1 MTTSAVDAGQV
12 ILREV
17 EPRDADACARIVF
30 EAFGA
35 IHDYHRFRRDFPAV
49 EAAAGLMGMWIPHP
63 QVWGVVAELDGRVV
77 GSNFLDERDPIRGVG
92 PITIDSKAQNAGI
105 GRELMGAV
113 LERGSDAPGIR
124 LVQDGFHMRSL
135 SLYTSLGFDVTASCV
150 LMEGVPRDE
159 PPAGIEV
166 RPVTEEDLDE
176 CEALCVKV
184 HGIPRTGAL
193 RDSIGPFTSYA
204 AVRDGRI
211 LAYASTLTFWPMAYG
226 VAEDE
231 ESMKAPP
238 RRGGGARG
246 ADRDADPAP
255 VGPLPLEPRAGAE
268 GDQADERDGARRVP
282 GAAGLVVPVGSLLSR
297 VGERTSLRSGKS
309 GRVSRQRTRATTITA
324 AARAVSSASFTARYG
339 MKRARVAKTTKPS
352 KIPVDRAPSRTRIRL
367 FGL

>member
-211 LAYASTLTFWPMAYG
+211 VAYASTLSFWPMAYG

-231 ESMKAPP
+231 ESMKA
-238 RRGGGARG
+238 
-246 ADRDADPAP
+246 
-255 VGPLPLEPRAGAE
+255 LLL
-268 GDQADERDGARRVP
+268 
-282 GAAGLVVPVGSLLSR
+282 GAAAALEGPIAMLIP
-297 VGERTSLRSGKS
+297 LRSGLFPWS
-309 GRVSRQRTRATTITA
+309 LEQGLRGI
-324 AARAVSSASFTARYG
+324 
-339 MKRARVAKTTKPS
+339 KPMNVMALGEYQEPQGS
-352 KIPVDRAPSRTRIRL
+352 WFPSVL
-367 FGL
+367 Y